1 MKKIWKNYKQTII
14 LLIAI
19 IIGAVVGVVFK
30 EKTEVL
36 KPFGD
41 IFINLMFVIIIPLVF
56 LTVSTS
62 ISKMKQPKRLGKIM
76 GATVFVIVITS
87 IIAVLVG
94 IASTYYTKLVDMD
107 NKAQIES
114 QFDKDI
120 VTEEEDKTILDRTVE
135 AITVNDF
142 SGLFSRQ
149 NLIAVM
155 VFSILVGIAMN
166 MSGEKA
172 KPFERVMIS
181 ASDVVMNVLKIITY
195 YAPIGLGCY
204 FAVLVGTFGESV
216 AIGFAKTF
224 IIYTVV
230 AIAFYFIIY
239 TIYAFLA
246 GGKNGVKVFW
256 KNVLEPTV
264 TSVAT
269 CSSAACIPGNIESAK
284 KMGVSED
291 VAETVIP
298 LGTSFH
304 KDGSLIGTVFKIMF
318 LVCLFGTNISGFGG
332 IMQVLLVSLI
342 ASLLVSAVPIGGG
355 TISEMMIL
363 SMMGYPVAALPILT
377 IIATIIDPPATML
390 NVTGNTAASL
400 LVGKIVDGKNY
411 KKWLK
416 IIFVMVK
423 LKGKVYTFPFNKFVK
438 SVSSSGSADSIK
450 SSEYT

>member
-1 MKKIWKNYKQTII
+1 MRDIWKNYKQTII
-14 LLIAI
+14 LLVAI
-19 IIGAVVGVVFK
+19 IIGAVVGIVFK

-56 LTVSTS
+56 LTVTTS

-94 IASTYYTKLVDMD
+94 IASTYYIKLVDTN
-107 NKAQIES
+107 NKEQIEA
-114 QFDKDI
+114 QFNPELQS
-120 VTEEEDKTILDRTVE
+120 EEEEKTILDRTVE
-135 AITVNDF
+135 AVTVSDF

-166 MSGEKA
+166 MAGEKA
-172 KPFERVMIS
+172 KPFETVLVS
-181 ASDVVMNVLKIITY
+181 ASEVVMNVLKIITY

-224 IIYTVV
+224 AIYTVV
-230 AIAFYFIIY
+230 AILFYFIVY
-239 TIYAFLA
+239 TLYAFIS
-246 GGKNGVKVFW
+246 GGKSGVKVFW
-256 KNVLEPTV
+256 KNIISPTV

-269 CSSAACIPGNIESAK
+269 CSSAACIPGNIEAAK
-284 KMGVSED
+284 KMGVSGD
-291 VAETVIP
+291 VAETVVP

-318 LVCLFGTNISGFGG
+318 LVCLFGTNVASVGG
-332 IMQVLLVSLI
+332 ILQILLVGLV

-390 NVTGNTAASL
+390 NVTGNTAASM
-400 LVGKIVDGKNY
+400 LVGRMVDGKN
-411 KKWLK
+411 KAA
-416 IIFVMVK
+416 
-423 LKGKVYTFPFNKFVK
+423 
-438 SVSSSGSADSIK
+438 S
-450 SSEYT
+450 

>member
-1 MKKIWKNYKQTII
+1 MKNIWKNYKQTII
-14 LLIAI
+14 LVVAI
-19 IIGAVVGVVFK
+19 IIGAIAGIVFK

-76 GATVFVIVITS
+76 GATVFVIIITS

-94 IASTYYTKLVDMD
+94 IASTYYIKLVDTN
-107 NKAQIES
+107 NKEQIEA
-114 QFDKDI
+114 QFN
-120 VTEEEDKTILDRTVE
+120 TELKSEEDDKTILDRTVE
-135 AITVNDF
+135 AVTVSDF

-166 MSGEKA
+166 MAGEKA
-172 KPFERVMIS
+172 KPFESVLVS
-181 ASDVVMNVLKIITY
+181 ASEVIMNVLKIITY

-224 IIYTVV
+224 VIYTIV
-230 AIAFYFIIY
+230 AILFYFIVY
-239 TIYAFLA
+239 TLYAFIS
-246 GGKNGVKVFW
+246 GGKSGVKAFW
-256 KNVLEPTV
+256 KNIINPTV
-264 TSVAT
+264 TSIAT
-269 CSSAACIPGNIESAK
+269 CSSAACIPGNIEAAK
-284 KMGVSED
+284 KMGVSGD
-291 VAETVIP
+291 VAETVVP

-318 LVCLFGTNISGFGG
+318 LVCLFGTNVASVGG
-332 IMQVLLVSLI
+332 ILQILLVGLV

-390 NVTGNTAASL
+390 NVTGNTAASM
-400 LVGKIVDGKNY
+400 LVGRMVDGK
-411 KKWLK
+411 KA
-416 IIFVMVK
+416 VQ
-423 LKGKVYTFPFNKFVK
+423 
-438 SVSSSGSADSIK
+438 S
-450 SSEYT
+450 

>member
-1 MKKIWKNYKQTII
+1 MKTFFKNYKQTII
-14 LLIAI
+14 LLISI
-19 IIGAVVGVVFK
+19 IIGAIVGIVYK

-56 LTVSTS
+56 LTIATS

-76 GATVFVIVITS
+76 ITTVLVIVITS
-87 IIAVLVG
+87 VIAVLVG
-94 IASTYYTKLVDMD
+94 IGSTYFVKLVDTN
-107 NKAQIES
+107 NKEQIEA
-114 QFDKDI
+114 QFNNEL
-120 VTEEEDKTILDRTVE
+120 EEEKEDKTILDRTVE

-166 MSGEKA
+166 MAGEKA
-172 KPFERVMIS
+172 KPFEDVLVS
-181 ASDVVMNVLKIITY
+181 ATEVVMNIVKIITW

-204 FAVLVGTFGESV
+204 FAVLVGTFGESI

-224 IIYTVV
+224 LIYTAV
-230 AIAFYFIIY
+230 AVGFYFIMY
-239 TIYAFLA
+239 TLYAFIA
-246 GGKNGVKVFW
+246 GGTKGIKVFW
-256 KNVLEPTV
+256 KNIINPTV
-264 TSVAT
+264 TSIAT
-269 CSSAACIPGNIESAK
+269 CSSAACIPGNIEASR
-284 KMGVSED
+284 KMGVSDD

-318 LVCLFGTNISGFGG
+318 LVCLFGTNIGSVGG
-332 IMQVLLVSLI
+332 ILQILMVGLI

-390 NVTGNTAASL
+390 NVTGNTAASM
-400 LVGKIVDGKNY
+400 LVGRVVDGKN
-411 KKWLK
+411 
-416 IIFVMVK
+416 
-423 LKGKVYTFPFNKFVK
+423 KVAQ
-438 SVSSSGSADSIK
+438 S
-450 SSEYT
+450 

>member
-1 MKKIWKNYKQTII
+1 MKTFFKNYKQTII
-14 LLIAI
+14 LLISI
-19 IIGAVVGVVFK
+19 IIGAIIGIVYK

-56 LTVSTS
+56 LTIATS

-76 GATVFVIVITS
+76 ITTVLVIVITS
-87 IIAVLVG
+87 VIAVLVG
-94 IASTYYTKLVDMD
+94 IGSTYFVKLVDTN
-107 NKAQIES
+107 NKEQIEA
-114 QFDKDI
+114 QFNNEL
-120 VTEEEDKTILDRTVE
+120 EEEKEDKTILDRTVE

-166 MSGEKA
+166 MAGEKA
-172 KPFERVMIS
+172 KPFEDVLVS
-181 ASDVVMNVLKIITY
+181 ATEVVMNIVKIITW

-204 FAVLVGTFGESV
+204 FAVLVGTFGESI

-224 IIYTVV
+224 LIYTAV
-230 AIAFYFIIY
+230 AVAFYFIMY
-239 TIYAFLA
+239 TLYAFIA
-246 GGKNGVKVFW
+246 GGTKGIKVFW
-256 KNVLEPTV
+256 KNIINPTV
-264 TSVAT
+264 TSIAT
-269 CSSAACIPGNIESAK
+269 CSSAACIPGNIEASR
-284 KMGVSED
+284 KMGVSDD

-318 LVCLFGTNISGFGG
+318 LVCLFGTNIGSVGG
-332 IMQVLLVSLI
+332 ILQILMVGLI

-390 NVTGNTAASL
+390 NVTGNTAASM
-400 LVGKIVDGKNY
+400 LVGRVVDGKN
-411 KKWLK
+411 
-416 IIFVMVK
+416 
-423 LKGKVYTFPFNKFVK
+423 KVAQ
-438 SVSSSGSADSIK
+438 S
-450 SSEYT
+450 

>member
-1 MKKIWKNYKQTII
+1 MKTFFKNYKQTII
-14 LLIAI
+14 LLISI
-19 IIGAVVGVVFK
+19 IIGTIVGIVYK

-56 LTVSTS
+56 LTIATS

-76 GATVFVIVITS
+76 ITTVLVIVITS
-87 IIAVLVG
+87 VIAVLVG
-94 IASTYYTKLVDMD
+94 IGSTYFVKLVDTN
-107 NKAQIES
+107 NKEQIEA
-114 QFDKDI
+114 QFNNEL
-120 VTEEEDKTILDRTVE
+120 EEEKEDKTILDRTVE

-166 MSGEKA
+166 MAGEKA
-172 KPFERVMIS
+172 KPFEDVLVS
-181 ASDVVMNVLKIITY
+181 ATEVVMNIVKIITW

-204 FAVLVGTFGESV
+204 FAVLVGTFGESI

-224 IIYTVV
+224 LIYTAV
-230 AIAFYFIIY
+230 AVGFYFIMY
-239 TIYAFLA
+239 TLYAFIA
-246 GGKNGVKVFW
+246 GGTKGIKVFW
-256 KNVLEPTV
+256 KNIINPTV
-264 TSVAT
+264 TSIAT
-269 CSSAACIPGNIESAK
+269 CSSAACIPGNIEASR
-284 KMGVSED
+284 KMGVSDD

-318 LVCLFGTNISGFGG
+318 LVCLFGTNIGSVGG
-332 IMQVLLVSLI
+332 ILQILMVGLI

-390 NVTGNTAASL
+390 NVTGNTAASM
-400 LVGKIVDGKNY
+400 LVGRVVDGKN
-411 KKWLK
+411 
-416 IIFVMVK
+416 
-423 LKGKVYTFPFNKFVK
+423 KVAQ
-438 SVSSSGSADSIK
+438 S
-450 SSEYT
+450 